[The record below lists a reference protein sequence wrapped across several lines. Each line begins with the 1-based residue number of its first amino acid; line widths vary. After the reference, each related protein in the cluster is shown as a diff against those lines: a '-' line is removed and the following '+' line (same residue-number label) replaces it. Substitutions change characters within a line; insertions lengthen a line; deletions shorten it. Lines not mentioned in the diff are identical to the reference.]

1 MTFSLVARCAETGRF
16 GMVIAS
22 SSPAV
27 AARCVHLR
35 AEVGAVASQNIT
47 DPGLG
52 PLVLDALAEGLGAAL
67 ALARVVGGR
76 DFMNYRQLLVVDRFG
91 GTAVHS
97 GAQVLGLCGQA
108 RGRDSVAGGNL
119 LAVESVPAAMGA
131 AFEVAP
137 GPFGDRLIAALRAGR
152 AAGGE
157 AGPVH
162 SAGLQMVDRLPW
174 PIADLR
180 CDWLDDGCPID
191 AVARAWQVYAPQ
203 MDAYVQRAENPGGA
217 PSYGVPGDL

>member
-35 AEVGAVASQNIT
+35 AGVGAVASQNIT

-52 PLVLDALAEGLGAAL
+52 PLLLDRLAAGAAAAL
-67 ALARVVGGR
+67 ASVMGR
-76 DFMNYRQLLVVDRFG
+76 AFIDCRQLLVIDRH
-91 GTAVHS
+91 GTTATHS
-97 GAQVLGLCGQA
+97 GAQVLGVWGAAQ
-108 RGRDSVAGGNL
+108 GRDCAAAGNL
-119 LAVESVPAAMGA
+119 LSNPRVPAAMVA
-131 AFEVAP
+131 AFEAAP

-152 AAGGE
+152 DAGGE

-162 SAGLQMVDRLPW
+162 SAGMQMVDRLPW
-174 PIADLR
+174 PCADLR
-180 CDWLDDGCPID
+180 CDWLDDACPIE
-191 AVARAWQVYAPQ
+191 AVARAWEVYAPQ
-203 MDAYVQRAENPGGA
+203 MQAYVQRAENPGGA

>member
-16 GMVIAS
+16 GMVISS

-35 AEVGAVASQNIT
+35 AGVGGVASQNIT

-52 PLVLDALAEGLGAAL
+52 PLLLDGMAGGAKAAL
-67 ALARVVGGR
+67 AAVTGR
-76 DFMNYRQLLVVDRFG
+76 DFIAYRQLLVIDRWG

-97 GAQVLGLCGQA
+97 GAQVLGVWGQA
-108 RGRDSVAGGNL
+108 EGRDCVAGGNL
-119 LAVESVPAAMGA
+119 LADPGVPAAMVA
-131 AFEVAP
+131 AFEAAR

-152 AAGGE
+152 DAGGE

-174 PIADLR
+174 PCADLR
-180 CDWLDDGCPID
+180 CDWLDEGCPIE
-191 AVARAWQVYAPQ
+191 AVARAWDVYAPQ
-203 MDAYVQRAENPGGA
+203 MAAYVQRAENPSVA
-217 PSYGVPGDL
+217 PRYGVPGDL